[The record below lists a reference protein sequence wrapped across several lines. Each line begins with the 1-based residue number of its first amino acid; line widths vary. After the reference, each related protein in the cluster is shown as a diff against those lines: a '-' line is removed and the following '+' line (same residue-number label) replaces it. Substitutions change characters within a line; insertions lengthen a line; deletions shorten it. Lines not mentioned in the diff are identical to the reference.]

1 MKSGVVKKES
11 HSGKLWFPLSN
22 KDYSWKE
29 GKIPGLNGW
38 REGLRYRVAVRRKI
52 SYRLRINCERP
63 PGVRP
68 HAFILR
74 PNGSI

>member
-38 REGLRYRVAVRRKI
+38 R
-52 SYRLRINCERP
+52 
-63 PGVRP
+63 
-68 HAFILR
+68 
-74 PNGSI
+74 